1 MNRKNQ
7 MSQVFDI
14 YWQAWGHEQAQLQ
27 KQLYI
32 KKTSN
37 KLDKII
43 KSIYINT
50 ISKLIFNYPTP
61 ELRNEDLKSLLSI
74 PKDINFFMKDLD
86 FLSQMCLQGRLPNF
100 VQRGAHPH
108 YNKYNRCRAR
118 IFRPLFNKMPK
129 GTTLDSLFRVD
140 AIVCLF

>member
-1 MNRKNQ
+1 